1 METLKIKTDLLRKT
15 ARMTD
20 DQVGRLFRAM
30 LSYARDEI
38 APELDGDTP
47 DLYGDSATAWEFV
60 VDDIDAQRPREK
72 AQRENG
78 KKGGR
83 PRKTETQ
90 TEPNETQI
98 NPNKPNETET
108 VKEKRTKKETVIE
121 ERKKSPKGDKERKND
136 AADLLPIQSE
146 PIWRDFKEMRQR
158 MRKPLTPN
166 AEKLLAEKVDK
177 MADNLADQ
185 SAIVAQ
191 SIERGWSS
199 FYPLKYDRAAPAG
212 RRGMGI
218 NAGYEQHKIS
228 DGEFDALFADDLS
241 EVVI

>member
-1 METLKIKTDLLRKT
+1 METLKVKTDLLRKT

-38 APELDGDTP
+38 APELDGDMA
-47 DLYGDSATAWEFV
+47 DLDEVGAAVWEFV
-60 VDDIDAQRPREK
+60 AEDIDAQRPREK

-90 TEPNETQI
+90 TEPKETQI
-98 NPNKPNETET
+98 NPNKPNETEA

-158 MRKPLTPN
+158 MRKPLTPH

-177 MADNLADQ
+177 MAESVDDQ

-191 SIERGWSS
+191 SIERGWAS
-199 FYPLKYDRAAPAG
+199 FYPLKDDRAAP

-241 EVVI
+241 EVVL